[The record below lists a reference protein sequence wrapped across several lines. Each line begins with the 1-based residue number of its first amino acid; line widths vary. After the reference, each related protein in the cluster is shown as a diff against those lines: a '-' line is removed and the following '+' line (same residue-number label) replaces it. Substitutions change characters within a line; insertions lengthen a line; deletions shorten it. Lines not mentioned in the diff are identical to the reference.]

1 MCMCFHRCVC
11 IRPQR
16 VVGPAPRVG
25 GRGASWVTL
34 IFVPSYDVSS
44 NRRILIADAMVSD
57 FHPTIIDT

>member
-25 GRGASWVTL
+25 GRSELGY
-34 IFVPSYDVSS
+34 FVPSYDVSS

-57 FHPTIIDT
+57 FHAVSTIIDT